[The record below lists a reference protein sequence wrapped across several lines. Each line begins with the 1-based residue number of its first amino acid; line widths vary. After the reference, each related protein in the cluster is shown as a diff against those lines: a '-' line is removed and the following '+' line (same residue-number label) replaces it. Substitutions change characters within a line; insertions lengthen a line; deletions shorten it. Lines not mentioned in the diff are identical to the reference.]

1 VRRYAYRPQHVASG
15 VGHRLLAWRPTTLQ
29 SRASSRSGQLHWCNR
44 RRSLR
49 FGRSVVRGFRQDRD
63 LPVGS
68 LFLPFDGQ
76 ILPETRLSDHASFWD
91 AGLPA
96 LMVTDTA
103 LFLSPNYH
111 LPNDTINTLDFTF
124 IAQLSKA
131 SSSRSLNFSHY
142 SSRAAISSSG
152 LSLAL
157 LHLPRPFV
165 SRPRHLSQLE
175 HHHLKHIGID
185 MLGIG
190 FHGVVNH
197 CFNPGIART
206 VRAFLRDGLFERIEH
221 RPEHVLARLANCA
234 LLLGMVRFA
243 DAGAL

>member
-1 VRRYAYRPQHVASG
+1 
-15 VGHRLLAWRPTTLQ
+15 
-29 SRASSRSGQLHWCNR
+29 
-44 RRSLR
+44 
-49 FGRSVVRGFRQDRD
+49 

-103 LFLSPNYH
+103 FFLSPNYH

-124 IAQLSKA
+124 MAQLSKA

-165 SRPRHLSQLE
+165 SRPRHLWQLE

-221 RPEHVLARLANCA
+221 RPEPREHEDSRFGVHLTPPELADGDCTTVA
-234 LLLGMVRFA
+234 LEVFELINKSPRMDSESSWGGPGGNRVA
-243 DAGAL
+243 I